1 MKQIFNTFFDICLLR
16 AGPQDVPF
24 TRHLLFVLLGLH
36 VLVGILLGSLSYSL
50 PTAIAYGFTNMLVL
64 VVLLRAV
71 LMVRK
76 LPERFN
82 QTLSAMAG
90 TDVIIGVIAWPISSW
105 MVTARD
111 AGSDVGAPAL
121 LWLLLVIW
129 SLTIIAHILRNAL
142 SAPWAV
148 GVVLA
153 VLYFFIGYNV
163 SITLFEP
170 LPVK

>member
-1 MKQIFNTFFDICLLR
+1 MKQIFNIFFDICLLR
-16 AGPQDVPF
+16 AGPQDIPY
-24 TRHLLFVLLGLH
+24 TRYLLFALLGFH
-36 VLVGILLGSLSYSL
+36 VLIGILLGALSFSI
-50 PTAIAYGFTNMLVL
+50 PSAIAYGVTNMLIL
-64 VVLLRAV
+64 VVLLRAI
-71 LMVRK
+71 LMVKK
-76 LPERFN
+76 LEARFN

-90 TDVIIGVIAWPISSW
+90 TDVIVGLIAWPINSW
-105 MVTARD
+105 MITARD
-111 AGSDVGAPAL
+111 TGGDIGAPVI

-148 GVVLA
+148 GIILA
-153 VLYFFIGYNV
+153 LLYFFIGYNV